1 MRIWYQVVSSRKR
14 LPSFLEEVQRQ
25 CDAVSSP
32 GVTVEV
38 RGTDHGGNGDQF
50 YSVRHLHGAEMLQ
63 MAQREFAA
71 DRRDVYAMANCLDPV
86 VDELREVLDAPVI
99 TFMEA
104 GCFLAS
110 LVGDRIGIVAPNT
123 KMVPRLTSIVEHYGY
138 GRKLVGLGALNC
150 DHIPEFDGMFADP
163 ALAAEKLAGDA
174 RKARLRDAA
183 WLTKARKAL
192 DARPA
197 SWRDVVSNTP
207 GRLHPAEVFR
217 TLRPFIERDPDA
229 ILICDGGEYAQWA
242 QSMLPV
248 RRRLI
253 NGVAGAIGSSLSFR
267 SPRV

>member
-71 DRRDVYAMANCLDPV
+71 DRRHVYAMANCLDPV

-138 GRKLVGLGALNC
+138 GRRLVGLGALNC
-150 DHIPEFDGMFADP
+150 DHIPDFDGMFADP
-163 ALAAEKLAGDA
+163 ALADPLLAALQEQGERLVGQGADVLLSPGPVACLAARAEIREIAGVPLVDMFAGLERMAEAVGLMAASTGLRTSRAGKYSMPPADA
-174 RKARLRDAA
+174 I
-183 WLTKARKAL
+183 
-192 DARPA
+192 
-197 SWRDVVSNTP
+197 
-207 GRLHPAEVFR
+207 HEVF
-217 TLRPFIERDPDA
+217 
-229 ILICDGGEYAQWA
+229 GN
-242 QSMLPV
+242 PV
-248 RRRLI
+248 V
-253 NGVAGAIGSSLSFR
+253 G
-267 SPRV
+267 